1 MLIIDGDYPMGL
13 AVRLNRDLKLPIEEV
28 RTARRIKARGTGWD
42 DSGTM
47 ASLPEMRRGKVA
59 AALAKVVVDID
70 YPNSPIQGGPRTRE
84 LAYAAGMGQ
93 LALYRVHE
101 AQGEAKILRTRND
114 IIDHMKTWSETESSD
129 ELPVGFI
136 LGLEG
141 TDPIVWP
148 EQVHEWY
155 EGGIR
160 VISIGHYGVAT
171 YGHGTGTGM
180 EGGLL
185 PEGPALLREMDSLG
199 MILDVTHT
207 SDTTVRQSLDI
218 FQGPLLASHQNCR
231 ALVPGE
237 RQQPDDILKAVIDRG
252 GVIGASMD
260 TWMLTDRFEKDWSMQ
275 KEEARRDY
283 FPRDAV
289 TLEDVVDHIDYVCQ
303 LAGNSLHAAIG
314 GDTDGQ
320 GGAEGAPADVDTIA
334 DYQKIAGILER
345 RGYGESDVANVMH
358 HNWQR
363 FFETHLPSAG

>member
-1 MLIIDGDYPMGL
+1 MLIIDGDYPMAL
-13 AVRLNRDLKLPIEEV
+13 AVKLNRDLKRPIDEV
-28 RTARRIKARGTGWD
+28 RNARQIGQGNSRSA

-47 ASLPEMRRGKVA
+47 ASLPEMRRASVA
-59 AALAKVVVDID
+59 AALVKVAVDID
-70 YPNSPIQGGPRTRE
+70 HPGSPIQGGPRTRE
-84 LAYAAGMGQ
+84 LAYATGMGQ
-93 LALYRVHE
+93 LALYRVLE
-101 AQGEAKILRTRND
+101 AQGEARILRTRND
-114 IIDHMKTWSETESSD
+114 MTSHMREWAATDKHD
-129 ELPVGFI
+129 DLPVGFI
-136 LGLEG
+136 LGIEG
-141 TDPIVWP
+141 TDPIAWP

-155 EGGIR
+155 EYGMR

-171 YGHGTGTGM
+171 YGHGTGTGT

-185 PEGPALLREMDSLG
+185 PEGPALLREMDGLG

-207 SDTTVRQSLDI
+207 SDTTVRESLEI
-218 FQGPLLASHQNCR
+218 FQGPILASHQNCR

-260 TWMLTDRFEKDWSMQ
+260 TWMLTKDVHKDWSMS
-275 KEEARRDY
+275 KPESRRDF
-283 FPRDAV
+283 FPRDAI

-303 LAGNSLHAAIG
+303 LAGNSQHAAIG

-345 RGYGESDVANVMH
+345 RGYKDEDVASIMH
-358 HNWQR
+358 GNWQR
-363 FFETHLPSAG
+363 FFETHLPE